1 MDDTE
6 RIIYTNSIVEMKIFV
21 ISRNWPSEQHP
32 QWGIVEKDQAVALS
46 KLGHHVVSLYLD
58 IRPEPHKIKWGI
70 IKEIKE
76 GVVVYCFYAGS
87 RWAEWL
93 KKILP
98 QLQYNMVEALFFH
111 LFKRVVKE
119 EGMPDVVYGHYL
131 RYCSRALA
139 IKRKY
144 GIPAVGLEHWS
155 EMCKPV
161 IRENLKRQASE
172 TYPFLDKQLVVSD
185 ALREN
190 ILRIIGVETTVVY
203 NTYGKEFFF
212 KDQVKKD
219 DVIRFV
225 LIGNL
230 HPNKGFDLFIQAI
243 GENASLPDNIM
254 FTIIGDGTEKEKLQ
268 KMIDAY
274 HLSDKVRLVGCKTR
288 YFIVNALQE
297 ADVYILSSRIETF
310 GVAAIEALAC
320 GVPVI
325 ATDCGASRS
334 YMNDFNGLLI
344 PINDVKALSEAISYM
359 IEHYKDYDRKL
370 IAEDCKQRFSG
381 EVIAKKIEKIF
392 MDVIA
397 KTNR

>member
-1 MDDTE
+1 
-6 RIIYTNSIVEMKIFV
+6 
-21 ISRNWPSEQHP
+21 
-32 QWGIVEKDQAVALS
+32 
-46 KLGHHVVSLYLD
+46 
-58 IRPEPHKIKWGI
+58 
-70 IKEIKE
+70 
-76 GVVVYCFYAGS
+76 
-87 RWAEWL
+87 
-93 KKILP
+93 
-98 QLQYNMVEALFFH
+98 
-111 LFKRVVKE
+111 
-119 EGMPDVVYGHYL
+119 
-131 RYCSRALA
+131 
-139 IKRKY
+139 
-144 GIPAVGLEHWS
+144 
-155 EMCKPV
+155 
-161 IRENLKRQASE
+161 
-172 TYPFLDKQLVVSD
+172 VVSD

-225 LIGNL
+225 LTGNL
-230 HPNKGFDLFIQAI
+230 VPNKGFDLFIQAI

-254 FTIIGDGTEKEKLQ
+254 FTIIGDRTEKEKLQ
-268 KMIDAY
+268 EMIDAY

-325 ATDCGASRS
+325 ATDCGGSRS